1 MPNVF
6 APGALSPDDALDRL
20 RAGNGRFVRGEGS
33 AVGKWR
39 PGATFIGRDL
49 PLKRRGRVTGSE
61 HELHDLAE
69 VMEVLPS
76 VEEIDDLS
84 GLGKVP
90 GGEVPRNRARGPG
103 TRRRPGGSG

>member
-1 MPNVF
+1 VQGLI
-6 APGALSPDDALDRL
+6 AVAGLAGGERQGAS
-20 RAGNGRFVRGEGS
+20 RGEDGGDV
-33 AVGKWR
+33 AVVEFGE
-39 PGATFIGRDL
+39 P
-49 PLKRRGRVTGSE
+49 GRVTGSE